1 MKMQTRSGVPL
12 QPAYLAPNGE
22 GERPGEFPFTRG
34 RLSNPHAQTTWI
46 QRELS
51 GEGNGKR
58 SNAQIRY
65 LLEHGQTGIDVI
77 GDAPTQ
83 SLLDPDH
90 PLAREA
96 VGTQGVSLCRKQD
109 FLDLFEGVPFDRVS
123 ISSSVPAFFALSGL
137 VLAAREAKF
146 PLERLRGSIL
156 HGPLYT
162 EDCSYAWH
170 LPVDFR
176 VRLALDC
183 IEFCSQH
190 MPKFHAYVEDTYF
203 FSESG
208 LTPVEEM
215 ALGFVQLRHLVR
227 KLLARGVG
235 IDTFAPR
242 IALLVNCGMDFFEE
256 IAKIRATRRLYAKM
270 MRDEFGATNPRSIS
284 AAITSHTLGLSLTAQ
299 QPVNNIVRG
308 TVQALALV
316 LSGVQALEISAFDEA
331 FRTPSKDAHIVGL
344 RTQQILDLEAGVAKV
359 TDPLG
364 GSHFVEQLTD
374 ELERRIRARIDEIEA
389 IDDPE
394 ALSARGF
401 FRDIFHQAMEAAQ
414 RAVEKGD
421 VALIGVNVHALPE
434 KDDRLLRDIATA
446 KIETWHNHTSEIEL
460 FKRQRDTA
468 PLRVA
473 LDRVAAAVTGSENLV
488 PRVIEALDAS
498 ATIGEIVTTMRRAL
512 GMPSDIFDHAMPG
525 EAMPDRPIGARHVA

>member
-1 MKMQTRSGVPL
+1 M
-12 QPAYLAPNGE
+12 
-22 GERPGEFPFTRG
+22 
-34 RLSNPHAQTTWI
+34 
-46 QRELS
+46 
-51 GEGNGKR
+51 
-58 SNAQIRY
+58 
-65 LLEHGQTGIDVI
+65 LEHGQTGIDVI

-284 AAITSHTLGLSLTAQ
+284 AAITSHTSGLSLTAQ

-344 RTQQILDLEAGVAKV
+344 RTQQNSRSRGRRRQGDRPARR
-359 TDPLG
+359 
-364 GSHFVEQLTD
+364 LT
-374 ELERRIRARIDEIEA
+374 LCRAAHRRAR
-389 IDDPE
+389 
-394 ALSARGF
+394 
-401 FRDIFHQAMEAAQ
+401 
-414 RAVEKGD
+414 
-421 VALIGVNVHALPE
+421 
-434 KDDRLLRDIATA
+434 TA
-446 KIETWHNHTSEIEL
+446 H
-460 FKRQRDTA
+460 
-468 PLRVA
+468 
-473 LDRVAAAVTGSENLV
+473 
-488 PRVIEALDAS
+488 PRPH
-498 ATIGEIVTTMRRAL
+498 R
-512 GMPSDIFDHAMPG
+512 
-525 EAMPDRPIGARHVA
+525 